1 MNWPRPSSKTGLC
14 ALALSG
20 FFCAA
25 GMAPA
30 ADLQEIPLPMKTRVY
45 LANIE
50 ERGLTLSNIGF
61 PAVKNAIKS
70 GDPARI
76 RAFLAEG
83 FTARVMSVDDG
94 PERRQGTVSMKRFLA
109 GDPAA
114 PLRHLDADGFTRF
127 LLDLKQRFAGE
138 LKLDW
143 KLKNLS
149 PVVRFEDSGPYT
161 ATGQMRFAG
170 NTPAGQPLEIVFE
183 IAYDLAPIPAPDEIA
198 ETPGWLRSFS
208 VDSMTVGRAPHAL
221 LVDVATERGIRVSDF
236 HDNWQEPVGRR
247 IVTSGGLHLAD
258 VNDDGFLD
266 VLVTDVKAPR
276 LYLGSASG
284 QFRDATRGSGLSPSR
299 PLTQSVFGDF
309 DNDGKRDLHI
319 TNGYVKDIT
328 NMDFVAYDMN
338 QAMQV
343 FNPRAREAAIVATY
357 NALPPL
363 DRANYLYRN
372 EGKLRFRALAPA
384 WGSSFSNGAAYGDL
398 DLDGDLDLVVSN
410 IDAPAFVLQNLTRE
424 NQPTSTN
431 YLMLRLQGP
440 PKNRAGMGCRITL
453 NTRSGV
459 QVQEQYLYRGYQS
472 TVDEVMHFGLGTDT
486 LVDRLEAVWPD
497 GKWQRWE
504 NLSVNQTLI
513 LRHDAAR
520 PSPAPADPVRDLTA
534 GSSPRFD
541 AVPAASGLSFRHR
554 ENDYVDFNT
563 QPLLLQQYSRYGP
576 GIAVGD
582 VDANGWD
589 DVYIGGASGQ
599 SGQLFLQAA
608 DGTFTCERLQKV

>member
-1 MNWPRPSSKTGLC
+1 MNWPRSSSKTGLC

-20 FFCAA
+20 FFCSA

-30 ADLQEIPLPMKTRVY
+30 ADLQAIPLPMKTRVY

-94 PERRQGTVSMKRFLA
+94 PERVQGAVSMKRFLA

-221 LVDVATERGIRVSDF
+221 LVDVATERGIRVGDF

-284 QFRDATRGSGLSPSR
+284 QFRDVTRGSGLSPSR
-299 PLTQSVFGDF
+299 PLTQAVFGDF
-309 DNDGKRDLHI
+309 DNDGLPDLVADGQLYKNLGNGRFRNVTARSSLRITDSTSYSVVDYDRDGKLDLYISRQHGSGMIGDSWIDGPGGPGNQLWRNLGDFQFENVTEQANAEAGKLSCFTTVWLDANNDGWPDAYSINEFGGGRLLVNQRDGTFISRPLRTDWNDFGSMGLQVADVNNDGHIDIFTDNMFTKAGRRTMENLPEDSYPPEVMKHIKR
-319 TNGYVKDIT
+319 
-328 NMDFVAYDMN
+328 FVTGS
-338 QAMQV
+338 
-343 FNPRAREAAIVATY
+343 E
-357 NALPPL
+357 L
-363 DRANYLYRN
+363 YLN
-372 EGKLRFRALAPA
+372 EG
-384 WGSSFSNGAAYGDL
+384 
-398 DLDGDLDLVVSN
+398 
-410 IDAPAFVLQNLTRE
+410 
-424 NQPTSTN
+424 
-431 YLMLRLQGP
+431 
-440 PKNRAGMGCRITL
+440 
-453 NTRSGV
+453 
-459 QVQEQYLYRGYQS
+459 
-472 TVDEVMHFGLGTDT
+472 
-486 LVDRLEAVWPD
+486 
-497 GKWQRWE
+497 
-504 NLSVNQTLI
+504 
-513 LRHDAAR
+513 
-520 PSPAPADPVRDLTA
+520 
-534 GSSPRFD
+534 
-541 AVPAASGLSFRHR
+541 GLSFRRAGH
-554 ENDYVDFNT
+554 DMHVYQVGW
-563 QPLLLQQYSRYGP
+563 SYGP
-576 GIAVGD
+576 SF
-582 VDANGWD
+582 VDLDNDGFQDLYAT
-589 DVYIGGASGQ
+589 SGFM
-599 SGQLFLQAA
+599 SVDNDEP
-608 DGTFTCERLQKV
+608 DG